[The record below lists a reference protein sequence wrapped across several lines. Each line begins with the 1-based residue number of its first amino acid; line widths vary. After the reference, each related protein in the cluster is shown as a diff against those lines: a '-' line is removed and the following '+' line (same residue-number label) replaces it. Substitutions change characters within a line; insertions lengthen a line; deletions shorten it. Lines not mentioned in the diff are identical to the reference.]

1 MFRFKELYDKLREM
15 NTEIEHVQHLLQKS
29 KVQIQRDFE
38 EWWKQHSTNRK
49 LSPRAAWHTP
59 ALPLRPGLQSSAG
72 TTRQQEGEESPS
84 GRGLS
89 RHQEAIAAQMAHQ
102 QRTGG
107 DKRGSGSSKGRASSV
122 LSQVDSNSSNRADVN
137 SVDARPRHGSRVEGA
152 MTTKH
157 GAGYQSSW
165 QQADSIS
172 FSPRT
177 ATART
182 ATAQTAKHS
191 SPGDQFLSKQRTLF
205 PTGQNKLVSNQ
216 IRWSLINLNSR
227 QPFQ

>member
-1 MFRFKELYDKLREM
+1 MFMFKELYDKLRGTK
-15 NTEIEHVQHLLQKS
+15 TEIEHVQHLLQKS
-29 KVQIQRDFE
+29 KVQIQR

-59 ALPLRPGLQSSAG
+59 HLPLRPGSQSSAE

-84 GRGLS
+84 ERGLS
-89 RHQEAIAAQMAHQ
+89 RNQEAIAAQMAHQ

-107 DKRGSGSSKGRASSV
+107 DKRGSGSSRGRAPSL

-137 SVDARPRHGSRVEGA
+137 SVDARPRQGSRVEGA

-157 GAGYQSSW
+157 GGTGYQSYW

-172 FSPRT
+172 FSART

-182 ATAQTAKHS
+182 ATAGTAKIS
-191 SPGDQFLSKQRTLF
+191 SPGDQSLSKQRNLF
-205 PTGQNKLVSNQ
+205 PTGQNRLG
-216 IRWSLINLNSR
+216 IRYSG
-227 QPFQ
+227 P